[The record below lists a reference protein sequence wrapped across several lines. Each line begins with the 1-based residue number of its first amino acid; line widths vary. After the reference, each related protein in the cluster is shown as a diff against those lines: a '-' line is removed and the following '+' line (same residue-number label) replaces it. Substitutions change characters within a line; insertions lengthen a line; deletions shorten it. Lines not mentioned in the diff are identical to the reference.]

1 IADKPVVSM
10 LSGGLDSSG
19 LTGLAG
25 NEFGNK
31 GERLHTYSLNFIND
45 EKDFE
50 QDFLRFDRDEPWVKR
65 VAEYVGTKHH
75 SIELGSDSL
84 IEYLLTPMRARDLPG
99 VGELETSLYLLFKEM
114 KKDA

>member
-1 IADKPVVSM
+1 M
-10 LSGGLDSSG
+10 
-19 LTGLAG
+19 
-25 NEFGNK
+25 
-31 GERLHTYSLNFIND
+31 
-45 EKDFE
+45 
-50 QDFLRFDRDEPWVKR
+50 KR

-114 KKDA
+114 KKTQQLHFQANPQMKYSQDIHGSIKRSF